1 MCVCVRDVY
10 SITGPP
16 TLSPWLS
23 PGVLH
28 AQHDVASA
36 DEARKLNDENNMQS
50 RLLGE
55 MHKVGHDSY
64 VYVYTRTCIYAITR
78 IDLHVH
84 LHVFN
89 NALHKDFQ

>member
-1 MCVCVRDVY
+1 VCVHDVN

-23 PGVLH
+23 SGVLH

-36 DEARKLNDENNMQS
+36 DEERKLNDENNMQS

-64 VYVYTRTCIYAITR
+64 VYVYTRTCIYSITC

-89 NALHKDFQ
+89 NALHQDF